1 MKSASFGKDFNFLV
15 GCVQGSRVRSS
26 SNDGWSSR
34 SEYRTVFVAT
44 YFIDKVSTDSSG
56 ANKNNVA
63 ALTFCYK
70 NSSQQIQP
78 FAKSWSEWCPHSS
91 PKLLQQGAGP
101 IKAMSVKAAAVS
113 LRGSSQ
119 RQRVLEIESEPQL
132 HSQPGNASEDGK
144 VSTQRKHRSERCRR
158 PVLHRQSMQSSNS
171 VIDETR
177 MTPGNY
183 KVNAIYSGGF
193 YAPATHTYCLF
204 SRSYLFLYD
213 VLSQTAFALL
223 WFSTKHRGKYMVRSA
238 LHHFHTIS
246 LGILGGK
253 ANVIF
258 LWSNFHRKSS
268 QSQVQSFWPGPVIS
282 PTVSP
287 TIKQVLHIYIL
298 LRSTYIHIY
307 IIAMIVIIIVILI
320 FTIIIVIVM
329 MFLNGVVC
337 SDISLGFRYS
347 EKRNKQIRLF
357 FSGLT
362 SNLKGTRWTVTGQR

>member
-1 MKSASFGKDFNFLV
+1 M
-15 GCVQGSRVRSS
+15 
-26 SNDGWSSR
+26 
-34 SEYRTVFVAT
+34 
-44 YFIDKVSTDSSG
+44 
-56 ANKNNVA
+56 
-63 ALTFCYK
+63 
-70 NSSQQIQP
+70 
-78 FAKSWSEWCPHSS
+78 
-91 PKLLQQGAGP
+91 
-101 IKAMSVKAAAVS
+101 
-113 LRGSSQ
+113 
-119 RQRVLEIESEPQL
+119 
-132 HSQPGNASEDGK
+132 
-144 VSTQRKHRSERCRR
+144 STQRKHRSERCRR
-158 PVLHRQSMQSSNS
+158 PVLHIRQSMQSSNS
-171 VIDETR
+171 VIDETL

-287 TIKQVLHIYIL
+287 TIKQGLHIYTIKE
-298 LRSTYIHIY
+298 YIHIY

-320 FTIIIVIVM
+320 FTIIIVIVT

-362 SNLKGTRWTVTGQR
+362 SNLKGTRWSVTGQR